1 MGCDDIPKPMVMIG
15 NRPILWHIMKIYAQ
29 AGMHN
34 FILLLG
40 YKKDAIIRYFRKRTP
55 WSIRFVDTGLDT
67 NTGGRLKRI
76 EHLVREDVF
85 FATYGDGLADI
96 NLNSLFTFHRR
107 HNKVATIT
115 SVRPASPF
123 GIMGID
129 SHTDAVTHFQ
139 EKPFL
144 DHWVNGGFFVFNRD
158 VFRYLKKD
166 DILEKDSFLR
176 LVKDKNMVAYKHR
189 GFWECM
195 DTYKDNLK
203 LNALWKSAEAP
214 WCKMKRK
221 I

>member
-1 MGCDDIPKPMVMIG
+1 MRVLTSMPVVILCGGKGTRMGCDDIPKPMVTIG

-40 YKKDAIIRYFRKRTP
+40 YKKDTIIRYFRKSTP

-76 EHLVREDVF
+76 EHIVRENVF

-96 NLNSLFTFHRR
+96 NLNRLFTFHLK
-107 HNKVATIT
+107 HNKAATIT

-129 SHTDAVTHFQ
+129 SHTDTVTHFQ

-166 DILEKDSFLR
+166 DILEKTHSFASRERQEYRSL
-176 LVKDKNMVAYKHR
+176 
-189 GFWECM
+189 
-195 DTYKDNLK
+195 
-203 LNALWKSAEAP
+203 
-214 WCKMKRK
+214 
-221 I
+221 